1 MVTDDKKVDFPT
13 SESPSN
19 STVISGGG
27 MAGSMMI
34 EAYEGSRGIG
44 ELQGGFIVWFTF
56 SDLAFEVGRA
66 RTGDNSDWPSITP
79 NPRRAKSRTCENLS
93 IGLLASR

>member
-1 MVTDDKKVDFPT
+1 MTDDKKVDFPT

-34 EAYEGSRGIG
+34 EAYEGPRGIG
-44 ELQGGFIVWFTF
+44 ELQGGFI
-56 SDLAFEVGRA
+56 A
-66 RTGDNSDWPSITP
+66 
-79 NPRRAKSRTCENLS
+79 
-93 IGLLASR
+93 